1 MREYERLAAWDFG
14 WSIHE
19 TEAPSGNDFPNK
31 LRFALVPLDG
41 LVDYYAN
48 PDEVTGLLRDAG
60 EELVRRYNDL
70 EVKRALEWK
79 DLICRQDWRGKD
91 GRAETTFFEVRVSSY
106 AVHQA
111 NMECEERNQDISFSQ
126 LKVPSASRR
135 VLLTRLIS
143 LLSPPGRDQ
152 DGHHLPR

>member
-1 MREYERLAAWDFG
+1 MHFYFYRNAFSQLHSGEYG
-14 WSIHE
+14 GTHI
-19 TEAPSGNDFPNK
+19 
-31 LRFALVPLDG
+31 
-41 LVDYYAN
+41 
-48 PDEVTGLLRDAG
+48 LL
-60 EELVRRYNDL
+60 
-70 EVKRALEWK
+70 
-79 DLICRQDWRGKD
+79 
-91 GRAETTFFEVRVSSY
+91 TFFEVRVSSY